1 MSINFR
7 YPNITAGLEKEQIT
21 QVKAYLHQL
30 VDQLNYAFNIPEK
43 EKQSQTGS
51 SDKIPAKSSV
61 DTAEILKACYPVG
74 AVYISTVSTNPSN
87 IFGFGTWE
95 RIEDRFLLAA
105 GSTYAAGSTGGEA
118 EHILTVEEMPSHKH
132 GSGDLKF
139 AVKTGSTGGTS
150 TNAAGASSTG
160 YYTGILSGSTASVGD
175 GVAHNNMPPYITVY
189 MWKRVG

>member
-1 MSINFR
+1 
-7 YPNITAGLEKEQIT
+7 
-21 QVKAYLHQL
+21 
-30 VDQLNYAFNIPEK
+30 
-43 EKQSQTGS
+43 
-51 SDKIPAKSSV
+51 V

-118 EHILTVEEMPSHKH
+118 THTLTVDEMPRHKH
-132 GSGDLKF
+132 YGIFVDG
-139 AVKTGSTGGTS
+139 
-150 TNAAGASSTG
+150 NASFEIGFN
-160 YYTGILSGSTASVGD
+160 SGSNITTSAGRMNTTSGSAQFRIETANSGNSQP
-175 GVAHNNMPPYITVY
+175 HNNMPPYLTVY

>member
-7 YPNITAGLEKEQIT
+7 YPNITASLEKEQIT

-51 SDKIPAKSSV
+51 NDKIPAKSSV

-95 RIEDRFLLAA
+95 WIEDRFLLAA

-118 EHILTVEEMPSHKH
+118 EHTLTVSELPKDVWT
-132 GSGDLKF
+132 SGNQ
-139 AVKTGSTGGTS
+139 TGGVDTS
-150 TNAAGASSTG
+150 FTNGNVYGMHTLG
-160 YYTGILSGSTASVGD
+160 TNMGQP
-175 GVAHNNMPPYITVY
+175 HNNMPPYLTVY